1 MMKINLY
8 DTAICMNKRLFF
20 NWASMMNNNK
30 KTSVL
35 PFNTQTSV
43 YIERASIELSLWL
56 KVEQTLRKTS
66 ILGAF

>member
-1 MMKINLY
+1 
-8 DTAICMNKRLFF
+8 MNKRLFF